1 MEFIEILKKRRSQ
14 YSITNT
20 ISVPEEEV
28 IEVIKGGIRHTPSP
42 YNMQATRAIIL
53 LGENHKTLWKIVKD
67 VLLEKIG
74 PERVVRTEEK
84 INKSFLSGYGTVLF
98 FIDEEIVEENVEKF
112 SDTFIS
118 WSKQSAGMAQINVW
132 LGLANLGVGANL
144 QHYNPIIDDK
154 VRDAFDV
161 PENWKLISQMPFGDV
176 VEEPRVKEFRDID
189 EIVRIIR

>member
-1 MEFIEILKKRRSQ
+1 MKFIELLKKRRSQ

-28 IEVIKGGIRHTPSP
+28 IEVIKQGIRHTPSP
-42 YNMQATRAIIL
+42 YNMQATRGIIL
-53 LGENHKTLWKIVKD
+53 LGENHKTLWNIVKE
-67 VLLEKIG
+67 VLLERIG
-74 PERVVRTEEK
+74 EERFVKTEEK
-84 INKSFLSGYGTVLF
+84 IDKSFTSGYGTVLF
-98 FIDEEIVEENVEKF
+98 FIDEDIVNENVEKF

-132 LGLANLGVGANL
+132 LGLTNLGVGANL

-176 VEEPRVKEFRDID
+176 IEDPKVKEFRDID